1 MSKMAKME
9 EGELQMRKAFEETT
23 TKNVKMIRDYSTE
36 TRNLV
41 RNLEQTV
48 QELKNMIVQRDKETT
63 ELRQQVGLLQGK
75 LYAGGTQ

>member
-1 MSKMAKME
+1 ME

-48 QELKNMIVQRDKETT
+48 QELKNMIVQRDKETI